1 MDIVNLISTQNKIP
15 VNILRLRAHSP
26 VHTRII
32 IPTYHGWAVVVATSE
47 LGGTTGSAETAAD
60 ASLPTEVL
68 TLVAGWT
75 SLPARS
81 KETGFG
87 TLFPFVPGRTR

>member
-1 MDIVNLISTQNKIP
+1 
-15 VNILRLRAHSP
+15 
-26 VHTRII
+26 VHTPII

-47 LGGTTGSAETAAD
+47 LSGTTGSASERAAD